1 MSNPSHPKRNPN
13 VSWRSVE
20 GQAVLIHN
28 RLGEIH
34 VLNEVGTYIWENL
47 EQDPGVLARN
57 IAERYEVSLSEAE
70 RDLVEFFAVL
80 RESGALAD
88 DQG

>member
-1 MSNPSHPKRNPN
+1 MTNIAKSKRNPD
-13 VSWRSVE
+13 VSWRSIE

-28 RLGEIH
+28 RLGEIQ

-47 EQDPGVLARN
+47 DEDPKALARN
-57 IAERYEVSLSEAE
+57 ISELYEVSLKDAE
-70 RDLVEFFAVL
+70 RDLAEFLDAL
-80 RESGALAD
+80 RDSGALAN